1 MKFLVLFVMLF
12 LSYSIQS
19 NNVNFLMKTMSAQT
33 VTFIT
38 IIRILSYCALFIILK
53 CASKEEKEEAYENS

>member
-53 CASKEEKEEAYENS
+53 CVSKEEKEEAYENS

>member
-1 MKFLVLFVMLF
+1 MKCLVLFVMLF

-19 NNVNFLMKTMSAQT
+19 NDVNFLMKTMSTQT

-38 IIRILSYCALFIILK
+38 IIRILSYCVLFVILK
-53 CASKEEKEEAYENS
+53 CVLKEEKEKAYENS